1 MRNNLFAFASVLA
14 LVTAPAVSTAQETGV
29 RTALS
34 LVPGAVFNT
43 ADAGPSVGGAVTF
56 DLSPWLALEGIGSYV
71 DRGSG
76 ANALT
81 IRGGVLANLL
91 NGDRRAVPFVT
102 AGAGLYRASF
112 DLAAQRF
119 FGGAGP
125 FGPGASVCGGTGA
138 CPYGNLPA
146 FYARR
151 LGAVV
156 APSQGSAWPTRTF
169 TDPAFHLGVGAR
181 LHLTSHVFVRPEFS
195 GLFIAANR
203 DVQSLGM
210 TSVAFGYRF

>member
-1 MRNNLFAFASVLA
+1 MRSALFVIASLFVFIA
-14 LVTAPAVSTAQETGV
+14 APRIVAAQEAGI

-34 LVPGAVFNT
+34 IVPGAVFNT
-43 ADAGPSVGGAVTF
+43 ADAGPSVGGSITV
-56 DLSPWLALEGIGSYV
+56 DVSPRFALEGMGSYV

-76 ANALT
+76 AHALT
-81 IRGGVLANLL
+81 VQGGVLANLV
-91 NGDRRAVPFVT
+91 NGDRRAVPFIT
-102 AGAGLYRASF
+102 AGAGVYFASF

-125 FGPGASVCGGTGA
+125 FGPGMSVCAGTGE

-146 FYARR
+146 FYGRR

-156 APSQGSAWPTRTF
+156 APLQGNKWPTRTF

-181 LHLTSHVFVRPEFS
+181 LHVTPHVFVRPEFS
-195 GLFIAANR
+195 GLFVAANR
-203 DVQSLGM
+203 HVQSLGV